1 MEIEV
6 FGEGIAKPNIPI
18 LQKKEKVF
26 EINLTVTGDNLAY
39 TDDGVTLYSRMG
51 LELTDY
57 NIPSDVTTVIIYL
70 PSEFQGIKIS
80 HIEFVRITYEGET
93 YCYSQLPYR
102 VRVVIPDGIKK
113 IGKVD
118 MYNFDQSF
126 ADGIIHELVIP
137 DSVETIYPNSFNWR
151 TEYLST
157 IYCEAEAKPLGWLD
171 GWHNQAK
178 AQVIWGYTE

>member
-1 MEIEV
+1 MKRLSDLEYLKLSKTAAFWYNV
-6 FGEGIAKPNIPI
+6 ALFFFSTFPMWLWTTFI
-18 LQKKEKVF
+18 LGAW
-26 EINLTVTGDNLAY
+26 N
-39 TDDGVTLYSRMG
+39 
-51 LELTDY
+51 
-57 NIPSDVTTVIIYL
+57 
-70 PSEFQGIKIS
+70 
-80 HIEFVRITYEGET
+80 
-93 YCYSQLPYR
+93 
-102 VRVVIPDGIKK
+102 GIKK
-113 IGKVD
+113 IGMVD

-157 IYCEAEAKPLGWLD
+157 IYCEASSQPSGWLD